1 MTTNPIK
8 KTLQQKSSGGGGG
21 GGLGGGGQT
30 LKRVGNIGVLH
41 KIPTILGRLLARL
54 LQVYWSINFKLLKKK
69 YK

>member
-8 KTLQQKSSGGGGG
+8 KTLQQKSSGGGGWSG
-21 GGLGGGGQT
+21 RPKFEEGRQY
-30 LKRVGNIGVLH
+30 RVLH

>member
-8 KTLQQKSSGGGGG
+8 KHCNKKVAGGGWSGRPKFEEG
-21 GGLGGGGQT
+21 RQY
-30 LKRVGNIGVLH
+30 RVLH